1 LKIPHVLLTNG
12 TLILSEPRTVTLTP
26 RSLNYQSILKT
37 LAAGD
42 LAQLTSLLDEKPVDG
57 LWYAYDSSNTL
68 KLMHIP
74 AGFGYPQV
82 YTLDGNATRLDQSDV
97 FLGTFG
103 SRDALIAAYP
113 EYFI

>member
-1 LKIPHVLLTNG
+1 MKIPHVLLTNG
-12 TLILSEPRTVTLTP
+12 TLILSTPRTVTLTP
-26 RSLNYQSILKT
+26 RSLNYQYILKAVT
-37 LAAGD
+37 AGD
-42 LAQLTSLLDEKPVDG
+42 LVQLTLLLDEKPIDG
-57 LWYAYDSSNTL
+57 LWYAYDSANSL

-74 AGFGYPQV
+74 NKGDTIVITP
-82 YTLDGNATRLDQSDV
+82 DGSATRLNQSDT